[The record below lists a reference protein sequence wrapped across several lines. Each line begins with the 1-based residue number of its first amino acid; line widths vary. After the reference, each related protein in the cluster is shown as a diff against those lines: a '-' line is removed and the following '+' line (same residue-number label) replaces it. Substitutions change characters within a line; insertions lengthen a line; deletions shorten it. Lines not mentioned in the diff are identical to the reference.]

1 MTPLK
6 TRLTQRIARHGPMTL
21 AEYMAECLLH
31 PELGYYT
38 RRDPLGRR
46 GDFITAPEIPR
57 CSAS

>member
-1 MTPLK
+1 MTALK
-6 TRLTQRIARHGPMTL
+6 TRLIQRIARHGPMTL

-38 RRDPLGRR
+38 HRDPLGRR
-46 GDFITAPEIPR
+46 AISSPRPRSPR